1 MNAKIGPNVNFKHMF
16 FILTRP
22 GWFQTAVNSSM
33 KLGADFSEVVLIGIQ
48 DGENSSDHSSNR
60 VSIGTAK
67 GASGSK
73 A

>member
-1 MNAKIGPNVNFKHMF
+1 
-16 FILTRP
+16 
-22 GWFQTAVNSSM
+22 M

-60 VSIGTAK
+60 VSTGTAK